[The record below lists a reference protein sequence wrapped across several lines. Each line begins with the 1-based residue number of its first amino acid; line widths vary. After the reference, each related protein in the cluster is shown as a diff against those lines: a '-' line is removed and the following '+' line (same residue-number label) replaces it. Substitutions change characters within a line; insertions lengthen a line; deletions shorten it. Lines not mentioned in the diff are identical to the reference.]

1 MEGSV
6 RMVVTVVGIN
16 SQASIIFTLLGALV
30 DELEADAKQRQKSDI
45 PQMFKT

>member
-6 RMVVTVVGIN
+6 WMLVTVVGIN